1 MAIVLAQQSVPES
14 FSICDDQLAICQ
26 MCRLLTD
33 SSEVL
38 SAQLNAA
45 ECRDHGALP
54 VYGQWLSCSMFE
66 LPLQIRIDDAA
77 LMRQLV
83 STASSSEST
92 SGLQLLLTLA
102 SASLSHNM
110 AAAVSA
116 WFDAGLFNSITR
128 ALAADQSTA
137 TRKLAFDLAYVA
149 VHSRLRIAP
158 ASTAAVSHDI
168 LDFGFEDLLRDAG
181 GPGCAAAAREYQ
193 IVSLFAILL
202 SSVTAQITPH
212 YPFMPLKFFENVHW
226 PLSDPAPCHAR
237 LRSIVSLY
245 RGPPSRLPADVRSVG
260 RKQLW
265 FNSISAAALLR
276 LEAAMRAPS
285 ATACHAAVAAAA
297 AQAHAL
303 LSQFI
308 LRAFAIDNSIF
319 VTSSSCAKRERDA
332 ALREVLSESKTLP
345 CPCCNASAP
354 KPSGMLSLFSQTSFK
369 ACSVCLLPVCPPC
382 ASNAGWCG
390 TRACAR
396 CFDSITALGLV
407 PSGKKKPR
415 KPSLL
420 SSLRDLVIPGKAE
433 PKDKD
438 WPRDYK
444 FSDSSSA
451 HLKPDCAS
459 GCADA
464 DTDHRSE
471 LQEWRDGD
479 VSAGE
484 EDDCDGFADDRLCC
498 SIMLQDDLR
507 EWRDADNEI

>member
-168 LDFGFEDLLRDAG
+168 PDFGFEDLLRDAG

-193 IVSLFAILL
+193 IVSLFA
-202 SSVTAQITPH
+202 V
-212 YPFMPLKFFENVHW
+212 
-226 PLSDPAPCHAR
+226 
-237 LRSIVSLY
+237 
-245 RGPPSRLPADVRSVG
+245 
-260 RKQLW
+260 
-265 FNSISAAALLR
+265 SAACT
-276 LEAAMRAPS
+276 APDPIRRPLF
-285 ATACHAAVAAAA
+285 C
-297 AQAHAL
+297 
-303 LSQFI
+303 
-308 LRAFAIDNSIF
+308 R
-319 VTSSSCAKRERDA
+319 
-332 ALREVLSESKTLP
+332 VLF
-345 CPCCNASAP
+345 C
-354 KPSGMLSLFSQTSFK
+354 
-369 ACSVCLLPVCPPC
+369 
-382 ASNAGWCG
+382 
-390 TRACAR
+390 
-396 CFDSITALGLV
+396 
-407 PSGKKKPR
+407 
-415 KPSLL
+415 
-420 SSLRDLVIPGKAE
+420 RDLFC
-433 PKDKD
+433 
-438 WPRDYK
+438 RDL
-444 FSDSSSA
+444 F
-451 HLKPDCAS
+451 C
-459 GCADA
+459 
-464 DTDHRSE
+464 
-471 LQEWRDGD
+471 RDLF
-479 VSAGE
+479 
-484 EDDCDGFADDRLCC
+484 CR
-498 SIMLQDDLR
+498 
-507 EWRDADNEI
+507 